1 MNKIRKVF
9 ILLFGVMACL
19 QVTAQDK
26 IVNPDIS
33 YAGNPRNLVI
43 GGINVSGVEGYEDY
57 VLTGISGLSV
67 GDRIDVPGDDVTNA
81 VKRYWKHGLFQKWR
95 LLPTLSWA
103 KNFISTSIWPFALVS
118 LTSTI
123 SA

>member
-67 GDRIDVPGDDVTNA
+67 GDSGNMDC
-81 VKRYWKHGLFQKWR
+81 FQKWR

>member
-43 GGINVSGVEGYEDY
+43 GGINVSGVE
-57 VLTGISGLSV
+57 LSL
-67 GDRIDVPGDDVTNA
+67 I
-81 VKRYWKHGLFQKWR
+81 H
-95 LLPTLSWA
+95 
-103 KNFISTSIWPFALVS
+103 I
-118 LTSTI
+118 
-123 SA
+123 

>member
-33 YAGNPRNLVI
+33 YAGNPRNLIHWRHQRIRSGKDMRIMCLLASPACRSVI
-43 GGINVSGVEGYEDY
+43 ESMC
-57 VLTGISGLSV
+57 
-67 GDRIDVPGDDVTNA
+67 
-81 VKRYWKHGLFQKWR
+81 
-95 LLPTLSWA
+95 
-103 KNFISTSIWPFALVS
+103 
-118 LTSTI
+118 
-123 SA
+123 

>member
-43 GGINVSGVEGYEDY
+43 GGINVSGVEGY
-57 VLTGISGLSV
+57 
-67 GDRIDVPGDDVTNA
+67 
-81 VKRYWKHGLFQKWR
+81 
-95 LLPTLSWA
+95 
-103 KNFISTSIWPFALVS
+103 
-118 LTSTI
+118 
-123 SA
+123 